1 MYIFSLRSIA
11 TKLLKRP
18 QVQVLSLRPNKD
30 YNFDTISTEVIVL
43 VFYSK
48 ALIYKAFLYFESGI
62 SVRIK
67 SISILPT

>member
-1 MYIFSLRSIA
+1 M
-11 TKLLKRP
+11 
-18 QVQVLSLRPNKD
+18 QVQPLLPVPNKD

-43 VFYSK
+43 IFYRE

-67 SISILPT
+67 SINILPTEFLRIYTSKTYKR